1 HSFDWLRRRA
11 AAINRRIDV
20 TAKIGRPVPFVSGVG
35 AVYASDPDDAVIPV
49 EHRRVV
55 AGRALPLIK
64 SANRVVV
71 TGGEVFAS
79 ARVVVIAE
87 CGHSRERIAS
97 QAVSVAEVIFRR
109 HIAAH
114 PFGGASERSRELG
127 LAQSVLAAVII
138 DQSNHRLLLGVN
150 RLSLGPNTNRDHNYE

>member
-20 TAKIGRPVPFVSGVG
+20 TAEISRPVPFVNGVG
-35 AVYASDPDDAVIPV
+35 AVYASDPNDAVIPV
-49 EHRRVV
+49 EQRRVV

-71 TGGEVFAS
+71 TGGEVFAFG
-79 ARVVVIAE
+79 RVVVISE
-87 CGHSRERIAS
+87 RGHSRERIAS
-97 QAVSVAEVIFRR
+97 KTVSVAEVIFRR

-114 PFGGASERSRELG
+114 PFGGASERSRDLE
-127 LAQSVLAAVII
+127 LAQSVLRSVII

-150 RLSLGPNTNRDHNYE
+150 RLSLGLNTNRDHNDE